1 MSPGSITTDPLF
13 LAALANARG
22 AWPEVEVAREV
33 FGEFLDN
40 HTIDLAGKS
49 AAIVRDLYLA
59 CACAQR
65 MPEGLRAFSRTFQP
79 IIAGAARSFDPAPAF
94 CDEVAQQLNENL
106 FVGSSGVRAGIHQYA
121 GDGPLAGFVATCAK
135 RLAGRIHSGASK
147 TQLKAEQELVEQFS
161 DADGNEITLLK
172 RHYKEIFNRA
182 LTVALRQLPQRD
194 RLVLRMNLVSR
205 LSTAKIASMYNVSQ
219 PTVSRWIQKAA
230 QEIFSNVKEIVREQ
244 LGVDTR
250 DVASLLALVRSQIE
264 ITILQSTKDSEESPA
279 E

>member
-13 LAALANARG
+13 PAALADARA
-22 AWPEVEVAREV
+22 AWPEVEVAPEV
-33 FGEFLDN
+33 FGEFLEN
-40 HTIDLAGKS
+40 HAVALAEKS
-49 AAIVRDLYLA
+49 PAIVRDLYLA
-59 CACAQR
+59 CACAHR
-65 MPEGLRAFSRTFQP
+65 MPEGLRAFSRTVQP
-79 IIAGAARSFDPAPAF
+79 IIAAAARSFDPAPAF

-106 FVGSSGVRAGIHQYA
+106 FVGSTGRAGIHQYA
-121 GDGPLAGFVATCAK
+121 GEGPLAGFVATSAK

-147 TQLKAEQELVEQFS
+147 AQLRAEQELVEQFS

-182 LTVALRQLPQRD
+182 LTAALRQLPQRE
-194 RLVLRMNLVSR
+194 RLVLRMSLVSR

-250 DVASLLALVRSQIE
+250 DVASMLALVRSQIE
-264 ITILQSTKDSEESPA
+264 ITILQSTKDSDESPA